1 MFGLDEN
8 LQMMEE
14 GRKKL
19 FTQLLK
25 IRREYTEIYLLGIP
39 SLFFGQR
46 FPHCYTNLDAV
57 ANHYFRIFVAAPAY
71 SLAWSVQANLS
82 PGGSDRIEV
91 KREIQRERE
100 SGPK

>member
-25 IRREYTEIYLLGIP
+25 IRCEYTEIYLLGIL
-39 SLFFGQR
+39 SLFLASV
-46 FPHCYTNLDAV
+46 FPIVTL
-57 ANHYFRIFVAAPAY
+57 I
-71 SLAWSVQANLS
+71 
-82 PGGSDRIEV
+82 
-91 KREIQRERE
+91 
-100 SGPK
+100 